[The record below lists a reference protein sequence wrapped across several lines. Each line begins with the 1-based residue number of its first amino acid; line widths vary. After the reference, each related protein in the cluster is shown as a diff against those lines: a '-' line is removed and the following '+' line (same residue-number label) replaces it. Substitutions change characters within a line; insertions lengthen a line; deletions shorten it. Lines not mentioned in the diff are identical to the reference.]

1 LADDYD
7 QPAYLKVVSDNPNAQ
22 SDREAAWAKTRA
34 VSALKDFTAALL
46 RVMAGSDTEVT
57 RLIHGHREFL
67 DCLEK
72 LSALNVSLTALDLE
86 SALRLRRSEYVD
98 RESEYGH
105 RRWLRERG
113 FEVIVQGAL
122 RLAAHKLLEEE
133 PHFGGKYSEEVIER
147 GIKYLEELR
156 QPPAAPRLSVRLPES
171 KRRKESLVNKDAMP
185 PLVSRQMP
193 TPSNR
198 SRARKA
204 RASDFDKDDL
214 KALRK
219 AIKDRDEKRIAEL
232 RAKLGKRPLEE

>member
-1 LADDYD
+1 LADDD
-7 QPAYLKVVSDNPNAQ
+7 EKPPHLKVVSDNPNAH
-22 SDREAAWAKTRA
+22 SDREAAWAKERA

-57 RLIHGHREFL
+57 RLIHNHHEFL

-72 LSALNVSLTALDLE
+72 LGALNVRLTTLDLE
-86 SALRLRRSEYVD
+86 SILRLRRSEYID

-122 RLAAHKLLEEE
+122 RLAAHKLLDEE

-147 GIKYLEELR
+147 GMKYLEELR
-156 QPPAAPRLSVRLPES
+156 RPLPAPRIGVRVPTP
-171 KRRKESLVNKDAMP
+171 KRRKESLVNEDAMP
-185 PLVSRQMP
+185 PTVIRQTA

-198 SRARKA
+198 SKARKA
-204 RASDFDKDDL
+204 RASGFDENDL
-214 KALRK
+214 RALRK

-232 RAKLGKRPLEE
+232 RAKLGKRPLQE